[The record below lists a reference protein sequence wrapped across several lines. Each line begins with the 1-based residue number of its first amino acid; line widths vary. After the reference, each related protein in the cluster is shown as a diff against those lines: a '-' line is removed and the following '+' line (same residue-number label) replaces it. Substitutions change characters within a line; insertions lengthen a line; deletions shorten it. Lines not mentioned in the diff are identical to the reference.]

1 VAVAQDWITRAKVKM
16 TEKRITQL
24 DLVPIFGKTTRGA
37 VGHYFTGRTKPS
49 TDQMIALAKHL
60 DVSLNYLLYGDDKG
74 AGIDNDKLRLCIST
88 ISKVAKDLEMDLT
101 DDQKA
106 ALATYLYSET
116 KVEVETEK
124 AIQLVKMFA

>member
-1 VAVAQDWITRAKVKM
+1 MAQDWITRAKIKM

-116 KVEVETEK
+116 KDEVETEK

>member
-1 VAVAQDWITRAKVKM
+1 MAQDWITRAKIKM

>member
-1 VAVAQDWITRAKVKM
+1 MAVAQDWITRAKVKM